1 MFVFFWLNRGEIVK
15 IHSFK
20 ENKSLYVSAISFV
33 ILTVISVTSLTGCGG
48 DNRKET
54 NLSISKDGKITNT
67 IYEAFDKDY
76 YDIDELSDMANRE
89 ISYYNSEYDS
99 PKIAISDVGLI
110 EDKAI
115 GRIVMIFETSS
126 DYSHFNQ
133 ANLFYGT
140 VQEALDKG
148 FELSGSLV
156 DKNGKVFDLEKE
168 DYLNKHIVI
177 TGEKTVIYTPY
188 NIEYMT
194 SGVELL
200 DKKEADLTNV
210 TTDLV
215 QILLSK

>member
-1 MFVFFWLNRGEIVK
+1 MK

-54 NLSISKDGKITNT
+54 NLSFSKDGKITNT

-115 GRIVMIFETSS
+115 GRIVMTFETSS

>member
-1 MFVFFWLNRGEIVK
+1 MK
-15 IHSFK
+15 IHSYK
-20 ENKSLYVSAISFV
+20 ENKSLYASAISFA
-33 ILTVISVTSLTGCGG
+33 ILTFIGVSSLTGCGG
-48 DNRKET
+48 DNRRDT
-54 NLSISKDGKITNT
+54 NLSISKDGRITNT
-67 IYEAFDKDY
+67 IYEAFDRDY

-89 ISYYNSEYDS
+89 ISYYNSEYDK
-99 PKIAISDVGLI
+99 PRIAISDVGVI
-110 EDKAI
+110 EDDTI
-115 GRIVMIFETSS
+115 GKIVMTFETSS

-133 ANLFYGT
+133 TSLFYGT
-140 VQEALDKG
+140 VQEAIDNG

-156 DKNGKVFDLEKE
+156 DKNGNVFDLGYE

>member
-54 NLSISKDGKITNT
+54 NLSFSKDGKITNT

-115 GRIVMIFETSS
+115 GRIVMTFETSS